1 MWEMEAQLLHFGGW
15 EAPSSPLNH
24 LLCWRVRKCI
34 LTGVPEDVP
43 CWQISFKTALPQH
56 LCPFVCFIFSGVK
69 QFPLLWV
76 SYSTRKLWVSGLPAG
91 HRVVVGSHHTFW
103 RALIWTRKSHSFA
116 LRIPGKK
123 KPPYS
128 RIHTLKLINETFWT
142 FSIFPTIADKQL
154 PVWITAMLWHQM
166 PGGVCSIPRNAHDN
180 VISPAWSIDHNWHFL
195 QLFVLFV
202 IKKQKFIW
210 SRFLHTFFLF
220 FSLENEQ
227 WIILPPVFV
236 WNRLSPCLWQH
247 HVFYSNTASGHL
259 CHENLSQ
266 SQILGNARQIF

>member
-56 LCPFVCFIFSGVK
+56 VCPFVCFIFSGVK
-69 QFPLLWV
+69 QFSLLWV
-76 SYSTRKLWVSGLPAG
+76 SYSTRKVWVSGLPAG

-180 VISPAWSIDHNWHFL
+180 AISPAWSIDHNWHFL

-210 SRFLHTFFLF
+210 SRFLHTFFF
-220 FSLENEQ
+220 FSFL
-227 WIILPPVFV
+227 
-236 WNRLSPCLWQH
+236 
-247 HVFYSNTASGHL
+247 
-259 CHENLSQ
+259 
-266 SQILGNARQIF
+266 